1 MADPILASL
10 EPLSPTSLFV
20 QEDNWF
26 VTLTNTE
33 NQIEVYNEVKEIEV
47 PTGNYVF
54 DGTMFSAAGYTVS
67 PAGRVTGDDIQEA
80 IQQLNDTLSART
92 TPPSSPVEGSI
103 YYDTDD
109 NILRLFIDGAW
120 VTLAAAALAN
130 SMTTV
135 SGGSF

>member
-26 VTLTNTE
+26 VTLTDTE

-54 DGTMFSAAGYTVS
+54 DGTMFSATGYTVS

-120 VTLAAAALAN
+120 VTLAAATLAN